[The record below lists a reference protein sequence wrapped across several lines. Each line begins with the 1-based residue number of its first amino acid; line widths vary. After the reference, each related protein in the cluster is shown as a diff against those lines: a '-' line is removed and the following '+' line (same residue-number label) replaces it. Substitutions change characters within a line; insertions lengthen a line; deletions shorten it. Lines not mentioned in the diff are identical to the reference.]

1 MNYSTI
7 QTLDDTKLVK
17 TICTQKSADKND
29 GVWKYGEEGA
39 LQNYEELGRLFG
51 VSTSDIVHVKQTH
64 TAEVRIVTKKDGGE
78 EIL

>member
-7 QTLDDTKLVK
+7 QTFDDTKLVK

-39 LQNYEELGRLFG
+39 LQNYEER
-51 VSTSDIVHVKQTH
+51 
-64 TAEVRIVTKKDGGE
+64 TK
-78 EIL
+78 